1 MLESIV
7 TSKTR
12 IQLLLRFFLDGER
25 AAYLRELSTE
35 LGESTNAV
43 RVELNRLAEA
53 KIIESF
59 TSGRSKLYR
68 ANKNHP
74 LFPDLQSIVKKT
86 LGIDKLIEQI
96 IHRLGDV
103 KLAFVTGDYARGID
117 GGIIDLVL
125 VGEVNFDFL
134 DRLVK
139 HTEPLISNRKIRYLC
154 LSEDEFA
161 SLSEKFSKA
170 GLLEIYTSD
179 NKKECER

>member
-1 MLESIV
+1 V

-35 LGESTNAV
+35 LGESTNSV
-43 RVELNRLAEA
+43 RVELNRLTKA
-53 KIIESF
+53 KIVESF

-86 LGIDKLIEQI
+86 LGIDKLIEEI
-96 IHRLGDV
+96 ICRLGEV
-103 KLAFVTGDYARGID
+103 KLALVTGDYARGID

-125 VGEVNFDFL
+125 VGEVDRDFL
-134 DRLVK
+134 DKLVK
-139 HTEPLISNRKIRYLC
+139 RTEPLISNRKIRYLC
-154 LSEDEFA
+154 LSEDEFHKLA
-161 SLSEKFSKA
+161 DKLLHA
-170 GLLEIYTSD
+170 GFLEIYTSED
-179 NKKECER
+179 KKALER